1 MHTDYRTYTMI
12 KEGILIKLNCFLSGT
27 KKNKP
32 ELRRIQFIRNVS
44 VILIFPMVAYALYNI
59 LTQNML
65 FSITTVGSTV
75 ILLIVNL
82 ILLKSK
88 FLQDAV
94 GIILLWIYFMAF
106 ISLLEGKIQYYS
118 LMWMICPP
126 ATTYYLLGSKRGLKL
141 NFAFLL
147 LLLLF
152 LLLRAPSQISYR
164 SVANIMFSIV
174 FLCVALYSYEKN
186 VEQSQI
192 TLEEKQ
198 LELEKISETDSLTG
212 LYNRTW
218 IDRMMEKKFG
228 ELAAS
233 GSNSPDGW
241 CLILIDIDHFK
252 NINDNYGHQEGD
264 EALKAAATAILKNMK
279 YCGEIA
285 RWGGDELLAFL
296 HGLPPQRIIELAEST
311 RLRVEQLRF
320 ENGMK
325 ITISMGLAF
334 YHQGDT
340 YDALLKRADDCLYTA
355 KSLGRNRIEKTIEV

>member
-1 MHTDYRTYTMI
+1 
-12 KEGILIKLNCFLSGT
+12 LSGT
-27 KKNKP
+27 KKKTP

-44 VILIFPMVAYALYNI
+44 AILIFPMVAYALYNI
-59 LTQNML
+59 LAHNIL

-75 ILLIVNL
+75 ILIIVNL
-82 ILLKSK
+82 MLLKSK
-88 FLQDAV
+88 LLQEAV
-94 GIILLWIYFMAF
+94 GIILFWIYFMAF
-106 ISLLEGKIQYYS
+106 ISLFGGKIQYYS
-118 LMWMICPP
+118 LMWMVCPP

-141 NFAFLL
+141 NIAFLM

-152 LLLRAPSQISYR
+152 LLFRAPGLISYR

-186 VEQSQI
+186 VEHSHI

-198 LELEKISETDSLTG
+198 FELEKISETDSLTG

-218 IDRMMEKKFG
+218 IDRIMEKKFG

-233 GSNSPDGW
+233 RPDAPDGW
-241 CLILIDIDHFK
+241 CLMLIDIDHFK

-264 EALKAAATAILKNMK
+264 KALKAVATAILKNMK
-279 YCGEIA
+279 YCGEVA

-311 RLRVEQLRF
+311 RLGVEQLRF

-325 ITISMGLAF
+325 ITVSMGLAF
-334 YHQGDT
+334 YHKGDT
-340 YDALLKRADDCLYTA
+340 YDALLKRADDCLYKA